1 VIEIGG
7 AVTSRKRRKS
17 TISLAVVI
25 KLLIAVTPKNRSV
38 RDVNYTVL
46 NQNATTRVVPLSLAG
61 RGRMLGR

>member
-46 NQNATTRVVPLSLAG
+46 NQNATTG
-61 RGRMLGR
+61 